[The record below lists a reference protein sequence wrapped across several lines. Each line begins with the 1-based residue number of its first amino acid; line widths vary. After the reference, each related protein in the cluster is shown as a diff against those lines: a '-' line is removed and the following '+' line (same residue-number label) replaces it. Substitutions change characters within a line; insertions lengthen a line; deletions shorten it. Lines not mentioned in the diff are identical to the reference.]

1 MNLQVEPLD
10 THEVRLTISV
20 DEDVLNKARRDTLKN
35 LAKQVRIPGFRP
47 GMAPQAAVI
56 RAVGGE
62 AAFNAEVVDEVAR
75 EVYPKA
81 LDASGIEPY
90 GPGAIEEVKQDPYQ
104 LIARIPLEPVVD
116 LKDYKSIR
124 VAFPEITVTDDEIE
138 QQLQYLREENAV
150 VQQVERPAEL
160 GDLVEADIHGH
171 TENEEVFHTNS
182 KRGVVVD
189 DERFGVPGL
198 AALIVGLSAGDG
210 REDTITLPDDFGV
223 EALRGKDVHV
233 HIDLKRVS
241 SRVLPEINDE
251 LAQAAS
257 SFSTLAELRED
268 LRKNLQSYKERQAT
282 QGYAVTV
289 LDTFTELADA
299 KYPPQFVED
308 RLNDYLAEFKEDI
321 REQEGMPFEE
331 WLKLQ
336 GKTEKDVKEELRAN
350 AEQRGK
356 RGLVMRQLGIDEK
369 LNVSDDE
376 IAMEVEMTAMRYGQ
390 RQDEV
395 RKVLSQADTRSTVKN
410 NILSNKVMDR
420 MVKIAKGEADAP
432 AETPAQTDAQ
442 PATETPAES

>member
-10 THEVRLTISV
+10 THEVRLTITV

-62 AAFNAEVVDEVAR
+62 EVFNAEIADQVAR

-90 GPGAIEEVKQDPYQ
+90 GPGAIEEVKQEPYL

-124 VAFPEITVTDDEIE
+124 VPFPEITVTDDELE

-171 TENEEVFHTNS
+171 TEEEEVFHSNN

-198 AALIVGLSAGDG
+198 AALLVGMSAGEHK
-210 REDTITLPDDFGV
+210 EDTLTLPDDFGM
-223 EALRGKDVHV
+223 EPLRGKEVHV

-241 SRVLPEINDE
+241 SRSLPEINDE

-282 QGYAVTV
+282 QEYAVQV
-289 LDTFTELADA
+289 LDTFTELAEV
-299 KYPPQFVED
+299 KFPPQFVED
-308 RLNDYLAEFKEDI
+308 RLNDYVADFKEDI
-321 REQEGMPFEE
+321 REQEGLPFEE

-336 GKTEKDVKEELRAN
+336 GKTEKDVREELRAT
-350 AEQRGK
+350 AEARGK
-356 RGLVMRQLGIDEK
+356 RGLVMRQLGIAEK

-395 RKVLSQADTRSTVKN
+395 RKVLSQSDTRGTVKN

-432 AETPAQTDAQ
+432 AETTAQ
-442 PATETPAES
+442 PATETASES

>member
-10 THEVRLTISV
+10 THEVRLTITV

-35 LAKQVRIPGFRP
+35 LSKQVRIPGFRP

-56 RAVGGE
+56 RAIGGE
-62 AAFNAEVVDEVAR
+62 EVLNAEVVDQVAR

-90 GPGAIEEVKQDPYQ
+90 GPGAIEEVKQEPYQ
-104 LIARIPLEPVVD
+104 LIARIPLEPAVD

-124 VAFPEITVTDDEIE
+124 VPFPEITVTEDEIE

-171 TENEEVFHTNS
+171 IEAEEVFHTS
-182 KRGVVVD
+182 SRRGVVVD

-198 AALIVGLSAGDG
+198 AAMIVGMSAGDQK
-210 REDTITLPDDFGV
+210 EDSLTLPDDFGV
-223 EALRGKDVHV
+223 EPLRGKEVHV
-233 HIDLKRVS
+233 HIDVKRVS
-241 SRVLPEINDE
+241 SRALPEVNDE
-251 LAQAAS
+251 LAQAGS
-257 SFSTLAELRED
+257 SFGTLAELRED
-268 LRKNLQSYKERQAT
+268 LRKNLHNFKERQTT
-282 QGYAVTV
+282 QDYAVTV
-289 LDTFTELADA
+289 LDTFTELADV

-308 RLNDYLAEFKEDI
+308 RLNDYFTEFKEDI
-321 REQEGMPFEE
+321 REHEGMPFDE

-336 GKTEKDVKEELRAN
+336 GKTEKEVRDELRAT
-350 AEQRGK
+350 AETRGK
-356 RGLVMRQLGIDEK
+356 RGLVMRQVGIAEN

-395 RKVLSQADTRSTVKN
+395 RKLLSQQDTRGTVKN
-410 NILSNKVMDR
+410 NILSNKVMER
-420 MVKIAKGEADAP
+420 MVKLAKGEISAP
-432 AETPAQTDAQ
+432 AEADAQ
-442 PATETPAES
+442 PAAETPAES

>member
-10 THEVRLTISV
+10 THEVRLTITV

-62 AAFNAEVVDEVAR
+62 EVFNAEIADQVAR

-90 GPGAIEEVKQDPYQ
+90 GPGAIEEVKQEPYL

-124 VAFPEITVTDDEIE
+124 VPFPEITVTDDELE

-171 TENEEVFHTNS
+171 TEEEEVFHSNN

-198 AALIVGLSAGDG
+198 AALLVGMSAGEHK
-210 REDTITLPDDFGV
+210 EDTLTLPDDFGM
-223 EALRGKDVHV
+223 EPLRGKEVHV

-241 SRVLPEINDE
+241 SRSLPEINDE

-282 QGYAVTV
+282 QEYAVQV
-289 LDTFTELADA
+289 LDTFTELAEV
-299 KYPPQFVED
+299 KFPPQFVED
-308 RLNDYLAEFKEDI
+308 RLNDYVADFKEDI
-321 REQEGMPFEE
+321 REQEGLPFEE

-336 GKTEKDVKEELRAN
+336 GKAEKDVREELRAT
-350 AEQRGK
+350 AEARGK
-356 RGLVMRQLGIDEK
+356 RGLVMRQLGIAEK

-395 RKVLSQADTRSTVKN
+395 RKVLSQSDTRGTVKN

-432 AETPAQTDAQ
+432 AETTAQ
-442 PATETPAES
+442 PATETASES

>member
-10 THEVRLTISV
+10 THEVRLTITV
-20 DEDVLNKARRDTLKN
+20 EEDVLNKARRDTAKN
-35 LAKQVRIPGFRP
+35 LAKQMRIPGFRP

-56 RAVGGE
+56 RAIGGE
-62 AAFNAEVVDEVAR
+62 EAFNAEVIDQVAR

-104 LIARIPLEPVVD
+104 LIARIPLEPAVD
-116 LKDYKSIR
+116 LKDYKSLR
-124 VAFPEITVTDDEIE
+124 VPFPEITVTDEEIE

-160 GDLVEADIHGH
+160 GDLVEAHIHGH
-171 TENEEVFHTNS
+171 AGDEEVFHSNN

-198 AALIVGLSAGDG
+198 AAMIVGMSAGEHKEG
-210 REDTITLPDDFGV
+210 SLTMPEDFGV
-223 EALRGKDVHV
+223 EGLRGKDVHV
-233 HIDLKRVS
+233 HIDVSRVS
-241 SRVLPEINDE
+241 SRTLPEINDE

-268 LRKNLQSYKERQAT
+268 LRKNLQNYKERQAT
-282 QGYAVTV
+282 QEYAVQV
-289 LDTFTELADA
+289 LDAFTEQAEV
-299 KYPPQFVED
+299 KFPPQFVED
-308 RLNDYLAEFKEDI
+308 RLNDYLADFKEDI

-336 GKTEKDVKEELRAN
+336 GKTEKDVKDELRGT
-350 AEQRGK
+350 AEARGK
-356 RGLVMRQLGIDEK
+356 RGLVMRELGKAEK
-369 LNVSDDE
+369 LDVSDEE
-376 IAMEVEMTAMRYGQ
+376 IAVEVEMTAMRYGQ

-395 RKVLSQADTRSTVKN
+395 RRLLAQQDTRSTVKN

-420 MVKIAKGEADAP
+420 MVRIAKGEVEAQAEAP
-432 AETPAQTDAQ
+432 AAEAAETPS
-442 PATETPAES
+442 ES

>member
-10 THEVRLTISV
+10 THEVRLTITV

-62 AAFNAEVVDEVAR
+62 EVFNAEIADQVAR

-90 GPGAIEEVKQDPYQ
+90 GPGAIEEVKQEPYL

-124 VAFPEITVTDDEIE
+124 VPFPEITVTDDELE

-171 TENEEVFHTNS
+171 TEEEEVFHSNN

-198 AALIVGLSAGDG
+198 AALLVGMSAGEHK
-210 REDTITLPDDFGV
+210 EDTLTLPDNFGM
-223 EALRGKDVHV
+223 EPLRGKEVHV

-241 SRVLPEINDE
+241 SRSLPEINDE

-282 QGYAVTV
+282 QEYAVQV
-289 LDTFTELADA
+289 LDTFTELAEV
-299 KYPPQFVED
+299 KFPPQFVED
-308 RLNDYLAEFKEDI
+308 RLNDYVADFKEDI
-321 REQEGMPFEE
+321 REQEGLPFEE

-336 GKTEKDVKEELRAN
+336 GKAEKDVREELRAT
-350 AEQRGK
+350 AEARGK
-356 RGLVMRQLGIDEK
+356 RGLVMRQLGIAEK

-395 RKVLSQADTRSTVKN
+395 RKVLSQSDTRGTVKN

-432 AETPAQTDAQ
+432 AETTAQ
-442 PATETPAES
+442 PATETASES

>member
-10 THEVRLTISV
+10 THEVRLTITV
-20 DEDVLNKARRDTLKN
+20 DEDVLNKARRDALKN

-56 RAVGGE
+56 RAIGGE
-62 AAFNAEVVDEVAR
+62 EVLNAEVVDQVAR
-75 EVYPKA
+75 EVYPQA

-90 GPGAIEEVKQDPYQ
+90 GPGAIEEVKQEPYQ

-138 QQLQYLREENAV
+138 QQLQYVREENAV

-171 TENEEVFHTNS
+171 TEAEEVFHSNS
-182 KRGVVVD
+182 RRGVVVD

-198 AALIVGLSAGDG
+198 AGLLVGMEAGDQK
-210 REDTITLPDDFGV
+210 EDTITLPEDFGV
-223 EALRGKDVHV
+223 EPLRGKEVHV

-268 LRKNLQSYKERQAT
+268 LRKNLRNYKERQAT
-282 QGYAVTV
+282 QEYAVTA
-289 LDTFTELADA
+289 LDTFTELAEV

-308 RLNDYLAEFKEDI
+308 RLNDYVADFKEDI
-321 REQEGMPFEE
+321 REQEGLPFEE

-336 GKTEKDVKEELRAN
+336 GKTEKDVREELRGT
-350 AEQRGK
+350 AEARGK

-369 LNVSDDE
+369 LNVNDDE

-395 RKVLSQADTRSTVKN
+395 RRVLSQQDTRSTVKN

-420 MVKIAKGEADAP
+420 MVRIAKGEADAP
-432 AETPAQTDAQ
+432 AETQAEAQ
-442 PATETPAES
+442 PASETASES

>member
-10 THEVRLTISV
+10 THEVRLTITV
-20 DEDVLNKARRDTLKN
+20 EEDVLNKARRDTAKN

-56 RAVGGE
+56 RAIGGE
-62 AAFNAEVVDEVAR
+62 EAFNAEVVDQVAR
-75 EVYPKA
+75 EVYTKA

-104 LIARIPLEPVVD
+104 LIARIPLEPAVD
-116 LKDYKSIR
+116 LKDYRSLR
-124 VAFPEITVTDDEIE
+124 LPFPEIEVNDGEIE

-160 GDLVEADIHGH
+160 GDLVEANIHGH
-171 TENEEVFHTNS
+171 AGEEEVFHNNS

-198 AALIVGLSAGDG
+198 AALIVGMSAGENKEG
-210 REDTITLPDDFGV
+210 TLIMPEDFGV
-223 EALRGKDVHV
+223 EALRGKEVHV
-233 HIDLKRVS
+233 HIDMQRVS
-241 SRVLPEINDE
+241 SRTLPEINDE

-268 LRKNLQSYKERQAT
+268 LRKNLANYKERQAT
-282 QGYAVTV
+282 QEYAVQV
-289 LDTFTELADA
+289 LDAFTEQAEV
-299 KYPPQFVED
+299 KYPPQFIED
-308 RLNDYLAEFKEDI
+308 RLNDYFADFKEDV
-321 REQEGMPFEE
+321 REQEGMPFDE

-336 GKTEKDVKEELRAN
+336 GKTEKDVKDELRGT
-350 AEQRGK
+350 AEARGK
-356 RGLVMRQLGIDEK
+356 RGLVMRQLGIAEK
-369 LNVSDDE
+369 LDVSDEE
-376 IAMEVEMTAMRYGQ
+376 IALEVEMTAMRYGQ

-395 RKVLSQADTRSTVKN
+395 RKLLAQQDTRSTVKN

-420 MVKIAKGEADAP
+420 MVKIARGEADVEPAVATEAP
-432 AETPAQTDAQ
+432 ASETAS
-442 PATETPAES
+442 ES

>member
-10 THEVRLTISV
+10 THEVRLTITV
-20 DEDVLNKARRDTLKN
+20 DEDVLIKARRDTAKN

-56 RAVGGE
+56 RAIGGE
-62 AAFNAEVVDEVAR
+62 EAFNAEVIDQVAR

-116 LKDYKSIR
+116 LKDYKSVR
-124 VAFPEITVTDDEIE
+124 LPFPEVNVTDEEIE
-138 QQLQYLREENAV
+138 QQLQFLREENAV

-160 GDLVEADIHGH
+160 GDLVEAHIHGH
-171 TENEEVFHTNS
+171 TEEEEVFHSNS

-189 DERFGVPGL
+189 DERFGIPGL
-198 AALIVGLSAGDG
+198 AGMIAGMSAGEHKEG
-210 REDTITLPDDFGV
+210 TLTMPDDFGV

-233 HIDLKRVS
+233 HIDMNRVS

-268 LRKNLQSYKERQAT
+268 LRKNLANYKERQTT
-282 QGYAVTV
+282 QEYAVQV
-289 LDTFTELADA
+289 LDAFTELAEV
-299 KYPPQFVED
+299 KYPPQFIED
-308 RLNDYLAEFKEDI
+308 RLNDYFADFKEDV

-336 GKTEKDVKEELRAN
+336 GKTEKDVKDELRGT
-350 AEQRGK
+350 AESRGK
-356 RGLVMRQLGIDEK
+356 RGLVMRQLGIAEK
-369 LNVSDDE
+369 LDVSDEE
-376 IAMEVEMTAMRYGQ
+376 IALEVEMTAMRYGQ

-395 RKVLSQADTRSTVKN
+395 RKVLAQSETRGTVKN

-420 MVKIAKGEADAP
+420 MVKIAKGEAD
-432 AETPAQTDAQ
+432 EQ
-442 PATETPAES
+442 PAAETPAES

>member
-10 THEVRLTISV
+10 THEVRLTITV

-62 AAFNAEVVDEVAR
+62 EVFNAEIADQVAR

-90 GPGAIEEVKQDPYQ
+90 GPGAIEEVKQEPYL

-124 VAFPEITVTDDEIE
+124 VPFPEITVTEDELE

-171 TENEEVFHTNS
+171 TEEEEVFHSNN

-198 AALIVGLSAGDG
+198 AALLVGMSAGEHK
-210 REDTITLPDDFGV
+210 EDTLTLPDDFGM
-223 EALRGKDVHV
+223 EPLRGKEVHV

-241 SRVLPEINDE
+241 SRALPEINDE

-282 QGYAVTV
+282 QEYAVQV
-289 LDTFTELADA
+289 LDTFTELAEV
-299 KYPPQFVED
+299 KFPPQFVED
-308 RLNDYLAEFKEDI
+308 RLNDYVADFKEDI
-321 REQEGMPFEE
+321 REQEGLPFEE

-336 GKTEKDVKEELRAN
+336 GKAEKDVREELRAT
-350 AEQRGK
+350 AEARGK
-356 RGLVMRQLGIDEK
+356 RGLVMRQLGIAEK

-395 RKVLSQADTRSTVKN
+395 RKVLSQSDTRGTVKN

-432 AETPAQTDAQ
+432 AETTAQ
-442 PATETPAES
+442 PATETASES

>member
-10 THEVRLTISV
+10 THEVRLTITV
-20 DEDVLNKARRDTLKN
+20 DEDVLNKARRDTAKN

-56 RAVGGE
+56 RAIGGE
-62 AAFNAEVVDEVAR
+62 EAFNAEVVDQVAR
-75 EVYPKA
+75 EVYTKA

-104 LIARIPLEPVVD
+104 LIARIPLEPAVD
-116 LKDYKSIR
+116 LKDYRSLR
-124 VAFPEITVTDDEIE
+124 LPFPEVAVNDGELE

-160 GDLVEADIHGH
+160 GDLVEANIHGH
-171 TENEEVFHTNS
+171 AGEEEVFHSNS

-198 AALIVGLSAGDG
+198 AALIVGMSAG
-210 REDTITLPDDFGV
+210 EHKEETLTLPEDFGV
-223 EALRGKDVHV
+223 EALRGKEVHV
-233 HIDLKRVS
+233 HIDVQRVS
-241 SRVLPEINDE
+241 SRALPEINDE

-268 LRKNLQSYKERQAT
+268 LRKNLANYKERQAT
-282 QGYAVTV
+282 QEYAVQV
-289 LDTFTELADA
+289 LDAFAEQAEV
-299 KYPPQFVED
+299 KYPPQFIED
-308 RLNDYLAEFKEDI
+308 RLNDYLADFKEDI
-321 REQEGMPFEE
+321 REQEGMPFDE

-336 GKTEKDVKEELRAN
+336 GKTEKDVKDELRGT
-350 AEQRGK
+350 AEARGK
-356 RGLVMRQLGIDEK
+356 RGLVMRELGRAEK
-369 LNVSDDE
+369 LDVSDE
-376 IAMEVEMTAMRYGQ
+376 EVALEVEMTAMRYGQ

-395 RKVLSQADTRSTVKN
+395 RKLLAQQDTRSTVKN

-420 MVKIAKGEADAP
+420 MVKIAKGEAD
-432 AETPAQTDAQ
+432 TQ
-442 PATETPAES
+442 PAAEAVETTSEPAPES

>member
-10 THEVRLTISV
+10 THEVRLTITV

-56 RAVGGE
+56 RAIGGE
-62 AAFNAEVVDEVAR
+62 EVLNAEVVDQVAR

-104 LIARIPLEPVVD
+104 LIARIPLEPAVD

-124 VAFPEITVTDDEIE
+124 VPFPEITVTDDEIE

-171 TENEEVFHTNS
+171 TEEEEVFHTNS

-223 EALRGKDVHV
+223 EALRGKDVHI
-233 HIDLKRVS
+233 HIDVKRVS
-241 SRVLPEINDE
+241 SRALPEINDE

-282 QGYAVTV
+282 QEYAVQV
-289 LDTFTELADA
+289 LDTFTELAEV

-308 RLNDYLAEFKEDI
+308 RLNDYLADFKEDI
-321 REQEGMPFEE
+321 REQEGLPFEE

-336 GKTEKDVKEELRAN
+336 GKTEKDVKDELRGN
-350 AEQRGK
+350 AESRGK

-420 MVKIAKGEADAP
+420 MVKLAKGEADAP
-432 AETPAQTDAQ
+432 VQPQTDAQ
-442 PATETPAES
+442 PASETPAES